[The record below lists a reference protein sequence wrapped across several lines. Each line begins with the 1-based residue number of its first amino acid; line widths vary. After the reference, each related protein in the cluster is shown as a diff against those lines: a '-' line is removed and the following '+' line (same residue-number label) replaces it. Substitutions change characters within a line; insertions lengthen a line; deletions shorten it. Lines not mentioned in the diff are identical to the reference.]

1 MTFIKRHDTNAVPT
15 GLRQWFIVHFF
26 VDVIFAIPL
35 FFMTETVLNII
46 GWPGIDPFAARL
58 LAAALFG
65 IGTESF
71 LGRNG
76 SIELLHGMLN
86 LKLIW
91 SFFAVVG
98 IVVTMITKPEYLN
111 ALAWAT
117 LFTFLFFLLLWS
129 YWKLYL
135 LCKAEK

>member
-1 MTFIKRHDTNAVPT
+1 MLTFTKKYGTSAVPP
-15 GLRQWFIVHFF
+15 GLRQWFIIHFI
-26 VDVIFAIPL
+26 VDVIVAIPL
-35 FFMTETVLNII
+35 FFMTETILTTI
-46 GWPGIDPFAARL
+46 GWPGIDPFATRL

-71 LGRNG
+71 LVRNG
-76 SIELLHGMLN
+76 SIELFHGMLN
-86 LKLIW
+86 LKIIW
-91 SFFAVVG
+91 SSFAVAG
-98 IVVTMITKPEYLN
+98 ITVTMITEPEYLN

-135 LCKAEK
+135 LRKN